1 MPRVKDPTQYNGYI
15 QAIVNDLG
23 IDEVKVSWRSVLRKN
38 VAGSAYRYTRTI
50 RILKSMSRLET
61 MKTLAHELRH
71 IWQYQTGIYPSGNVW
86 DGVTYDRN
94 DIMRGNIPDN
104 YYEQPWENDAE
115 AYAEEAVKR
124 FVKEVKEVK

>member
-23 IDEVKVSWRSVLRKN
+23 IDEVKVSWRATLRKN

-50 RILKSMSRLET
+50 RILKGMSRLET

-71 IWQYQTGIYPSGNVW
+71 IWQYQTGIFPSGNVW

-104 YYEQPWENDAE
+104 YYEQTWENDAK

-124 FVKEVKEVK
+124 FVKEVK

>member
-124 FVKEVKEVK
+124 FVKKVK

>member
-1 MPRVKDPTQYNGYI
+1 MGRGKDPKQYDAFI
-15 QAIVNDLG
+15 QAVVNDLQ
-23 IDEVKVSWRSVLRKN
+23 IDEVKVSWRATLRKN

-50 RILKSMSRLET
+50 RILKGMSRLET

-94 DIMRGNIPDN
+94 DIKRGNIPAK
-104 YYEQPWENDAE
+104 YYEQPWEIDAN
-115 AYAEEAVKR
+115 AYAEEAMKR
-124 FVKEVKEVK
+124 FVKEVK

>member
-1 MPRVKDPTQYNGYI
+1 MPRVKEPTQYNGYI

-23 IDEVKVSWRSVLRKN
+23 IDEVKVSWRATLRKN

-50 RILKSMSRLET
+50 RILKGMSRLET

-71 IWQYQTGIYPSGNVW
+71 IWQYQTGIFPSGNVW

-104 YYEQPWENDAE
+104 YYEQPWENDAK

-124 FVKEVKEVK
+124 FVKEVK